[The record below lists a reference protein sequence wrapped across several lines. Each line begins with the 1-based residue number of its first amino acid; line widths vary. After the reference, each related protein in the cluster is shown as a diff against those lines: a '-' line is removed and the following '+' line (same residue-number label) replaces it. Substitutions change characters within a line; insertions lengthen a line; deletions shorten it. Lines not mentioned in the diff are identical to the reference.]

1 MSQSRK
7 ITEPS
12 LSWFLSWPKSPTLIC
27 WVCFGFHH
35 LLPFILFWLGL
46 IWAFE
51 TGFHSVQGVA
61 LNLQFSCF
69 WRLCVGMTGVC
80 CFAQPYFWLLI
91 QEYECVPHSQR
102 SVYQDP
108 LKNNPLDSFHSGE
121 EYSQS
126 IPKHVRIHSVCHQ
139 TWGAQCSF
147 EYEKWGASLW
157 TFKSTG
163 VSDIFKSP
171 TQHLYCSLLRFFMR
185 VTASVFAL
193 GRK

>member
-12 LSWFLSWPKSPTLIC
+12 PSWFLSWPKSPTFIC

-46 IWAFE
+46 IWTFE

-80 CFAQPYFWLLI
+80 CLAQPYFWLLI
-91 QEYECVPHSQR
+91 QEYECVCHTRREAFTKIFWKTIYWTASTPEKSTVSQYLNMSESTQFAIRHEGHNAVLNMR
-102 SVYQDP
+102 SGG
-108 LKNNPLDSFHSGE
+108 LLCELLNPL
-121 EYSQS
+121 
-126 IPKHVRIHSVCHQ
+126 V
-139 TWGAQCSF
+139 
-147 EYEKWGASLW
+147 
-157 TFKSTG
+157 
-163 VSDIFKSP
+163 
-171 TQHLYCSLLRFFMR
+171 
-185 VTASVFAL
+185 
-193 GRK
+193 